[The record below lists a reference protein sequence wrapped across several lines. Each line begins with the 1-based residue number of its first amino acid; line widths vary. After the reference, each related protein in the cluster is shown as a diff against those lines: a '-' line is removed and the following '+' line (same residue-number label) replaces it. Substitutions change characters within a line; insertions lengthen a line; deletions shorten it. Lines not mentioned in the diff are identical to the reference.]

1 VTRTESSESPAG
13 PVDRFARGILVPLDG
28 SCIAEQALPVA
39 GTIAHRTGRAVHL
52 ASVLHRPISAF
63 VAAPEQPI
71 PDPELEA
78 ELRQQLT
85 EYLKSNAEA
94 LETTHGVEVNYAL
107 LDGTVAQALAD
118 YARFKRIS
126 LIVMTTHGHGGVY
139 RLWLGSVADRL
150 LRRVKAP
157 VLLLRP
163 FNGSFQTEFRRVVI
177 ALDGLS
183 EGEKILE
190 PAVELGSLC
199 PDCRFTLVQ
208 VVEPPVP
215 LITRMAMRPAKM
227 RPHWRDLQ
235 ENSARSYLNR
245 VAVRMRTHGLQVD
258 TRMIPEHGIGEQIL
272 ALAGSVGADLLVVG
286 THGARGVERML
297 LGSVAD
303 KVVRGSSV
311 PVLVVPTRQEN
322 E

>member
-1 VTRTESSESPAG
+1 MDQFAG
-13 PVDRFARGILVPLDG
+13 GILVPLDG

-39 GTIAHRTGRAVHL
+39 GTIAHRTGRRVHL
-52 ASVLHRPISAF
+52 ASVVHRPISAF
-63 VAAPEQPI
+63 VATLEEPI
-71 PDPELEA
+71 PDAGLEA
-78 ELRQQLT
+78 ELHEQFT
-85 EYLKSNAEA
+85 KYLKSSAEA
-94 LETTHGVEVNYAL
+94 LETTHGVEVNYAR
-107 LDGTVAQALAD
+107 LDGTAARALAD
-118 YARFKRIS
+118 YARFKRVS
-126 LIVMTTHGHGGVY
+126 LIVMTTHGHSGIH

-157 VLLLRP
+157 VLLLHP
-163 FNGSFQTEFRRVVI
+163 LNGSFQTEFRRVLI

-190 PAVELGSLC
+190 PAIELGSLS

-215 LITRMAMRPAKM
+215 LITRMAMQPAKM
-227 RPHWRDLQ
+227 RPLWRELQ
-235 ENSARSYLNR
+235 ENSARSYLDR
-245 VAVRMRTHGLQVD
+245 VAGGMRTRGLQVE
-258 TRMIPEHGIGEQIL
+258 TQMISEHGVGEHIL
-272 ALAGSVGADLLVVG
+272 ALADSIGADLLVVG
-286 THGARGVERML
+286 THGAQGIERML

-303 KVVRGSSV
+303 KVVRGSSA